1 MNRQLRKTSALVI
14 TLMAL
19 MGNVYADA
27 FKKTSTGEV
36 VAYTASGP
44 DGRQWTGQNPMTE
57 QKDLHQVHFEKAVI
71 QSSQGQSS
79 VACHY
84 LDQNHEPVSM
94 TLKNQVNARP
104 LGSAWSGNECTAT
117 NPALFYAARCSLHL
131 AQQSF
136 VINSIDSSLTKAPC

>member
-1 MNRQLRKTSALVI
+1 MNRQLKKTSALVM

-19 MGNVYADA
+19 AGNAYAGTAACPPTDALKDA
-27 FKKTSTGEV
+27 FKKTPTGEV

-44 DGRQWTGQNPMTE
+44 GGQQWTGKNPMTE
-57 QKDLHQVHFEKAVI
+57 QKELHQVQFEKAVI

-94 TLKNQVNARP
+94 TLKNPVNAKP
-104 LGSAWSGNECTAT
+104 VGGAWTGNECKAT
-117 NPALFYAARCSLHL
+117 NPALCTFE
-131 AQQSF
+131 
-136 VINSIDSSLTKAPC
+136 

>member
-1 MNRQLRKTSALVI
+1 MNRQLKKTSALVM

-19 MGNVYADA
+19 AGNAYAGTAACPPTDALKDA
-27 FKKTSTGEV
+27 FKKTPTGEV

-44 DGRQWTGQNPMTE
+44 GGQQWTGQNPMTE

-94 TLKNQVNARP
+94 TLKNPVNAKP
-104 LGSAWSGNECTAT
+104 VGGAWTGNECKAT
-117 NPALFYAARCSLHL
+117 NPAICTFE
-131 AQQSF
+131 
-136 VINSIDSSLTKAPC
+136 

>member
-1 MNRQLRKTSALVI
+1 MNRQLKKTSALVM

-19 MGNVYADA
+19 AGNAYAGTAACPPTDALKDA
-27 FKKTSTGEV
+27 FKKTPTGEV

-44 DGRQWTGQNPMTE
+44 GGQQWTGQNPMTE

-94 TLKNQVNARP
+94 TLKNPVNAKP
-104 LGSAWSGNECTAT
+104 VGGAWTGNECKAT
-117 NPALFYAARCSLHL
+117 NPALCTFE
-131 AQQSF
+131 
-136 VINSIDSSLTKAPC
+136 

>member
-14 TLMAL
+14 ALMAL
-19 MGNVYADA
+19 MGNVYAGTGACPPTHALKDA
-27 FKKTSTGEV
+27 FKKTPTGEV

-57 QKDLHQVHFEKAVI
+57 QRELHQVQFEKAVI

-117 NPALFYAARCSLHL
+117 NPALCTFE
-131 AQQSF
+131 
-136 VINSIDSSLTKAPC
+136 

>member
-1 MNRQLRKTSALVI
+1 MNRQLKKTSALVV
-14 TLMAL
+14 TLMTLVGNAYAGTAACPPTHAL
-19 MGNVYADA
+19 KDTY
-27 FKKTSTGEV
+27 KKTPTGEV

-44 DGRQWTGQNPMTE
+44 DGQQWTGQNPMTE

-94 TLKNQVNARP
+94 TLKNPVNAKP
-104 LGSAWSGNECTAT
+104 VGSAWAGNECTAT
-117 NPALFYAARCSLHL
+117 NPALCTFE
-131 AQQSF
+131 
-136 VINSIDSSLTKAPC
+136 

>member
-1 MNRQLRKTSALVI
+1 MNRQLKKTSALVM

-19 MGNVYADA
+19 AGNAYAGTGACPPTDALKDA
-27 FKKTSTGEV
+27 FKKTPTGEV

-44 DGRQWTGQNPMTE
+44 GDQQWTGQNPMTE
-57 QKDLHQVHFEKAVI
+57 QKELHQVQFEKAVI

-94 TLKNQVNARP
+94 TLKNPVNAKP
-104 LGSAWSGNECTAT
+104 VGSAWAGNECTAT
-117 NPALFYAARCSLHL
+117 NPALCTFE
-131 AQQSF
+131 
-136 VINSIDSSLTKAPC
+136 